1 MIKFG
6 PSGCCE
12 LFLEQGHKS
21 TIEEP
26 KWLSELGLDCF
37 EYSFGK
43 GVRISQATANL
54 IGEEFKKYNIEIS
67 VHAPYF
73 INFATEDEIKAN
85 NNIRY
90 LTDSINALINFGGK
104 RVVFHPGSPM
114 KLDRKVAFDILLK
127 RVDNFLEV
135 FYESELS
142 KDIIICP
149 ETMGKLGQLGDL
161 DEIIRI
167 CKLDKIFT
175 PCIDFGHL
183 NARENGLFFVKDDY
197 KKVLDKLLDNLGE
210 ERVSNMH
217 IHFSKIEYS
226 AKGEVRHLTFADDKY
241 GPPFEPLME
250 ALFDYK
256 LQPYIACESAGTQ
269 TMDALTMKKYYNK
282 LA

>member
-12 LFLEQGHKS
+12 LFVEQGHKS

>member
-12 LFLEQGHKS
+12 LFVEQGHKS

-210 ERVSNMH
+210 DRVSNIH